1 MDATKAELE
10 SRIRTKRARLD
21 DKLTRLGAR
30 LEHAKHTSRMVGMI
44 TAGVVVTMALV
55 GATTILVRSILA
67 SRRRPRGIV
76 LFPR

>member
-44 TAGVVVTMALV
+44 TAGVVVAMAIV
-55 GATTILVRSILA
+55 GATAILVRSIVA
-67 SRRRPRGIV
+67 RRRRPRGIV

>member
-21 DKLTRLGAR
+21 DKLARLGER
-30 LEHAKHTSRMVGMI
+30 FEHAKHTSKLVGMI
-44 TAGVVVTMALV
+44 TAGVVFAMALA
-55 GATTILVRSILA
+55 GATTILVRRALA
-67 SRRRPRGIV
+67 RRRKPRGIV